1 MFRVDENIINLL
13 EKIRRAIRNRNISA
27 SVFPMDELNN
37 LIECTLGD
45 TFWKCVGSKPN
56 EGFKD
61 LPEIYKECL
70 QKALEKE
77 DMEECERILRL
88 FESSYMALYTALNE
102 DERIFRQ
109 RPYRKMI
116 IELGSINAQMQYRI
130 HKERQKGYAQIKNGS
145 LGKGRGVVYT
155 YLDGEQELQQ
165 PEEVSGRLEY
175 LCFTDKKERWNK
187 REGVWKYCPI
197 ENTEGLDGKLLRS
210 KYKIMAHQFLAE
222 YDYSIWTHSNMQIV
236 GDVLRFCEVYGEG
249 KSFLGFSNTKE
260 DCIYEDMSV
269 AHVRMDDLN
278 IDIRKKLVRYEKE
291 GYPANNGLIDG
302 RVMVRDHRDK
312 NMCRVM
318 EEWWRE
324 IQDCYSFMGSVFNYI
339 AWKNKFPFSICNLFI
354 YTNPYFRNSKI
365 DLETNEEY

>member
-1 MFRVDENIINLL
+1 
-13 EKIRRAIRNRNISA
+13 
-27 SVFPMDELNN
+27 
-37 LIECTLGD
+37 
-45 TFWKCVGSKPN
+45 
-56 EGFKD
+56 
-61 LPEIYKECL
+61 
-70 QKALEKE
+70 
-77 DMEECERILRL
+77 
-88 FESSYMALYTALNE
+88 
-102 DERIFRQ
+102 
-109 RPYRKMI
+109 
-116 IELGSINAQMQYRI
+116 
-130 HKERQKGYAQIKNGS
+130 
-145 LGKGRGVVYT
+145 
-155 YLDGEQELQQ
+155 
-165 PEEVSGRLEY
+165 
-175 LCFTDKKERWNK
+175 
-187 REGVWKYCPI
+187 
-197 ENTEGLDGKLLRS
+197 
-210 KYKIMAHQFLAE
+210 MAHQFLAE

-291 GYPANNGLIDG
+291 GYPAHNGLIDG

-339 AWKNKFPFSICNLFI
+339 ACNLFI